1 MANVAKNL
9 RILLKLNLTHVLQ
22 NHTQKKAF
30 IFYKYCEFILWLHRS
45 FTYTMLPLKV
55 KKIYSKKTESI
66 STWPFVFR
74 FSYFKELIF
83 IVRSMGGETGLATVV
98 ESVSR
103 ISNRDFLNMTNAYL
117 ALRWN
122 NHNTIFTKVL
132 NHLREQGEV
141 HVPQSELGS
150 LLRTAEA
157 LQVKGLA
164 VPDDTTQSPKKSPT
178 SSDSTPT
185 VPLLKS
191 FPVKRKKTTEG
202 NRQEDL
208 PKLTPS
214 QALSA
219 TKVKSKSTKN
229 LSSLPVLKRFKA
241 SFEENA
247 GHNTSSTSNPGENN
261 ANVNHNCNSNSQS
274 SEEPSSEN
282 RESVMSTGNSQEQNG
297 LIPISMIKEEVLE
310 SNCDEEQPLEEEEE
324 NTSFDQEND
333 GEGQYYIDEEEDEQ
347 GADGQDGAIEG
358 DENSSLPNS
367 ELSTSNIMG
376 DNFLQTELLQ
386 VDLSEDGTQ
395 FIIGPG
401 VIGGEASRVSS
412 AAEEET
418 EGPKKPFLCVLC
430 GHTFTR
436 RDNLA
441 NHLKTHTG
449 ERPYMCPYCQK
460 CFSRKDYLKQHERI
474 HTGEKPYSCSICGRA
489 FTRKEGLTDHIRCH
503 SDFKEFSC
511 ETCGKSFKQK
521 CGLRFHKRNYIH

>member
-1 MANVAKNL
+1 
-9 RILLKLNLTHVLQ
+9 
-22 NHTQKKAF
+22 
-30 IFYKYCEFILWLHRS
+30 
-45 FTYTMLPLKV
+45 
-55 KKIYSKKTESI
+55 
-66 STWPFVFR
+66 
-74 FSYFKELIF
+74 
-83 IVRSMGGETGLATVV
+83 
-98 ESVSR
+98 
-103 ISNRDFLNMTNAYL
+103 MTNAYL

-122 NHNTIFTKVL
+122 NHHTIFTKVL
-132 NHLREQGEV
+132 NHLREQEAYTDVTLSCEGRFYGAHKFVLSTCSDYFKAMFSKTPCKHPIIFLNDVGKKDVESLLDFMYKGEV

-178 SSDSTPT
+178 SSDSAPT

-202 NRQEDL
+202 NRREEL

-219 TKVKSKSTKN
+219 TKVKSKSNKN
-229 LSSLPVLKRFKA
+229 LLSSLPVLKRFKA

-247 GHNTSSTSNPGENN
+247 SHNTSSTSNPGENN

-282 RESVMSTGNSQEQNG
+282 RESVMSTANSQEQNG

-310 SNCDEEQPLEEEEE
+310 SNCDEEQPIEEEEE

-333 GEGQYYIDEEEDEQ
+333 GEGQYYIDEEEDEE

-401 VIGGEASRVSS
+401 VIGGEASRASS
-412 AAEEET
+412 VAEEET

>member
-1 MANVAKNL
+1 
-9 RILLKLNLTHVLQ
+9 
-22 NHTQKKAF
+22 
-30 IFYKYCEFILWLHRS
+30 
-45 FTYTMLPLKV
+45 
-55 KKIYSKKTESI
+55 
-66 STWPFVFR
+66 
-74 FSYFKELIF
+74 
-83 IVRSMGGETGLATVV
+83 
-98 ESVSR
+98 
-103 ISNRDFLNMTNAYL
+103 MTNAYL

-122 NHNTIFTKVL
+122 NHHTIFTKVL

-178 SSDSTPT
+178 SSDSAPT

-202 NRQEDL
+202 NRQEEL

-219 TKVKSKSTKN
+219 TKVKSKSNKN
-229 LSSLPVLKRFKA
+229 LLSSLPVLKRFKA

-247 GHNTSSTSNPGENN
+247 SHNTSSTSNPGENN

-282 RESVMSTGNSQEQNG
+282 RESVMSTANSQEQNG

-333 GEGQYYIDEEEDEQ
+333 GEGQYYIDEEEDEE

-401 VIGGEASRVSS
+401 VIGGEASRASS
-412 AAEEET
+412 VAEEET

-441 NHLKTHTG
+441 NHLKVVEWIYDCISKYKRFDSDFEKLLITCRLFFVIVMHFW
-449 ERPYMCPYCQK
+449 Q
-460 CFSRKDYLKQHERI
+460 FSRSKWATKFLHR
-474 HTGEKPYSCSICGRA
+474 HRPA
-489 FTRKEGLTDHIRCH
+489 
-503 SDFKEFSC
+503 
-511 ETCGKSFKQK
+511 
-521 CGLRFHKRNYIH
+521 LRFELQNMNKRYYKYGMFVMFGSFISPVLSSMRMDRFRDFGIAYVIINLEQISLYLIALATSATNNLIINKLKDEVFKFLKAISKPNTNCQSRNCHEHHKENVIVNDYEEIS